1 MDLLVIATGE
11 DGFGGL
17 SDGSDGPVCTP
28 SSAGS
33 GRFAGLVVGATVELR
48 GAGDVVRATGA
59 LSALTEAVAT
69 AEIDAPL
76 SVDGDPRARRRGRH
90 QCMLVVD
97 GQAIATVRGPARAR
111 FDLVL

>member
-69 AEIDAPL
+69 AEIDALRCRWTATLGP
-76 SVDGDPRARRRGRH
+76 VDEDDAYA
-90 QCMLVVD
+90 LVVD